1 MPQSLR
7 TSDFAHGLSG
17 YKRKKCRCET
27 CSEAYEQYRIK
38 ERLKYRRT
46 PIKHHLI
53 DATPLI
59 ELYREFAT
67 KNGRRI
73 VKKWEDEGI
82 SVYDADTYCMKLG
95 LHPIEVFGAHYFEG
109 LAEEEEQ
116 YRNIYGEM
124 ADV

>member
-1 MPQSLR
+1 MHQNSEM
-7 TSDFAHGLSG
+7 TDFAHGLSG

-27 CSEAYEQYRIK
+27 CSEAYAEYRIK

-59 ELYREFAT
+59 ELYKEFSN

-73 VKKWEDEGI
+73 LKKWETEGI
-82 SVYDADTYCMKLG
+82 SVYDADTYCMRLG
-95 LHPIEVFGAHYFEG
+95 LHPLEVFGASYFDG
-109 LAEEEEQ
+109 LTEEEEE
-116 YRNIYGEM
+116 YRRIYGEL

>member
-1 MPQSLR
+1 MPQSLK

-27 CSEAYEQYRIK
+27 CSDAYEQYRIK

-95 LHPIEVFGAHYFEG
+95 LHPIEVFGASYFDG
-109 LAEEEEQ
+109 LTEEEEE
-116 YRNIYGEM
+116 YRKIYGEL

>member
-1 MPQSLR
+1 MPQSLK

-17 YKRKKCRCET
+17 YKRRKCRCKT

-95 LHPIEVFGAHYFEG
+95 LHPIEVFGASYFDG
-109 LAEEEEQ
+109 LTEEEEE
-116 YRNIYGEM
+116 YRKIYGEL